1 MTQPL
6 VPPALSNPPQFDPAY
21 WDKAPRQMQKV
32 KLAQWRKIDHDDG
45 RQFIEFI
52 FDGGSAFQRNVADID
67 PNVWEKV
74 HVNSELF
81 VQTFNH
87 ELVTG
92 LFLPEVGWVF
102 KMTGEDL
109 ANYSRKLTEM
119 LHRRRQDARAEL
131 VQFVS
136 DVLMVEL
143 ADQQTSDV
151 PDRYVEWIDVEKL
164 ATRVINAMASAKPAE
179 NANT

>member
-1 MTQPL
+1 
-6 VPPALSNPPQFDPAY
+6 
-21 WDKAPRQMQKV
+21 MQRV

-45 RQFIEFI
+45 KQFIEFI
-52 FDGGSAFQRNVADID
+52 FDGGSAFMRNVDDID
-67 PNVWEKV
+67 PDVWEKV

-81 VQTFNH
+81 VQTVNK

-109 ANYSRKLTEM
+109 ANYARNLTEL

-131 VQFVS
+131 VEFVGE
-136 DVLMVEL
+136 VLRKEL
-143 ADQQTSDV
+143 TAQQPDDGY
-151 PDRYVEWIDVEKL
+151 DRYMEWIDCDKL
-164 ATRVINAMASAKPAE
+164 ATSVINAMASAKPAE

>member
-1 MTQPL
+1 MTLP
-6 VPPALSNPPQFDPAY
+6 PPALSNPPQFDPAY
-21 WDKAPRQMQKV
+21 WDKAPRDMQRV

-45 RQFIEFI
+45 KRFIEFI
-52 FDGGSAFQRNVADID
+52 FDGGNAFMRNVDDID
-67 PNVWEKV
+67 QDVWEKV

-81 VQTFNH
+81 VQTVNK

-109 ANYSRKLTEM
+109 ANYSRKLTDM
-119 LHRRRQDARAEL
+119 LHRRRQAARAEL
-131 VQFVS
+131 VEFVS
-136 DVLMVEL
+136 EVISKSLTTL
-143 ADQQTSDV
+143 QQAIDV
-151 PDRYVEWIDVEKL
+151 PDRYVDWIDCDELAVE
-164 ATRVINAMASAKPAE
+164 VINAMASAKPAE